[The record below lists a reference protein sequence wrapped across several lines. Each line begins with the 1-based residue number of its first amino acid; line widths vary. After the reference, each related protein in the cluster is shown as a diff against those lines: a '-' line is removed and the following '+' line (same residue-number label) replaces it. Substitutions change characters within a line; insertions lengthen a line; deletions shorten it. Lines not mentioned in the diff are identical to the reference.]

1 MDLKIIPLLFQTGY
15 LTIKDIEDKIIYKL
29 DYPNLEVKKSF
40 TQNLLDKFT
49 DENVELPIIHRLKK
63 SFANKDFEKFSEQM
77 KSIFANLTNINI
89 PKSLQ
94 DREHYYHSIFYL
106 TGVLLS
112 DDNFNVYSE
121 ILTSEGRIDMLVET
135 KTNIFIVE
143 FKCNQSAEKAIKQ
156 IKDKN
161 YADRF
166 KLKNKEIILIGINFD
181 TEKRN
186 ISGI

>member
-1 MDLKIIPLLFQTGY
+1 
-15 LTIKDIEDKIIYKL
+15 
-29 DYPNLEVKKSF
+29 
-40 TQNLLDKFT
+40 
-49 DENVELPIIHRLKK
+49 
-63 SFANKDFEKFSEQM
+63 
-77 KSIFANLTNINI
+77 
-89 PKSLQ
+89 
-94 DREHYYHSIFYL
+94 
-106 TGVLLS
+106 
-112 DDNFNVYSE
+112 
-121 ILTSEGRIDMLVET
+121 MLVET

-186 ISGI
+186 ISGIEIEETV